1 VHLILA
7 LPRWLSD
14 DPIAWEGFSMRNLVT
29 AAFAAMML
37 AAFI

>member
-1 VHLILA
+1 MLA

-29 AAFAAMML
+29 AVLAATTL